1 MTAPVIVLLALLA
14 AKLAASTWLEAL
26 NIRCVRAHSGEV
38 PAPFRRFVD
47 LAAYKKAVSYT
58 VDRAKFSAIWDACS
72 AAFLAVVLALWIL
85 PAMFDFGMDVFGAS
99 VWGQSLTLIFMAV
112 VLSLPEIPFELYSQ
126 FVIEQEYGFNKGTL
140 GLWVSDKIK
149 GLLVGVALGAPIL
162 ALILWFSREFP
173 STWWIWGFA
182 AVALF
187 QAAMVVLYPRLIL
200 PIFNKIR
207 DLPEGELRDSLF
219 ALADRG
225 GFRASAIQVIDG
237 SRRSSHSNAFFTGF
251 GRFRRIILFDT
262 LIDQLAPRELEA
274 VLAHEIGH
282 YKKGHVLKMMAL
294 SFAMTFL
301 TFSIMGWLSESEW
314 FYLGFGF
321 CEASGFGPVLLMYSM
336 FSGVFTFWL
345 TPVFNAFSRG
355 NEYEADAFAAELCG
369 SGEPLCGALEKLHKE
384 NLGNLTPHPLYSAF
398 HYSHPTLAERVSAV
412 RGDPRAG

>member
-1 MTAPVIVLLALLA
+1 MTVPVIVLLALLA

-140 GLWVSDKIK
+140 GLWISDKIK

-187 QAAMVVLYPRLIL
+187 QAAMVVLYLSLIH
-200 PIFNKIR
+200 I
-207 DLPEGELRDSLF
+207 
-219 ALADRG
+219 
-225 GFRASAIQVIDG
+225 
-237 SRRSSHSNAFFTGF
+237 
-251 GRFRRIILFDT
+251 
-262 LIDQLAPRELEA
+262 
-274 VLAHEIGH
+274 
-282 YKKGHVLKMMAL
+282 
-294 SFAMTFL
+294 
-301 TFSIMGWLSESEW
+301 SE
-314 FYLGFGF
+314 
-321 CEASGFGPVLLMYSM
+321 
-336 FSGVFTFWL
+336 
-345 TPVFNAFSRG
+345 
-355 NEYEADAFAAELCG
+355 
-369 SGEPLCGALEKLHKE
+369 
-384 NLGNLTPHPLYSAF
+384 
-398 HYSHPTLAERVSAV
+398 PTRH
-412 RGDPRAG
+412 